1 MSYWILNY
9 FLCFVVSVVLAGF
22 IIPNIM
28 TIAFR
33 RKLFDEG
40 DDRKI
45 HRGVVPRLGGISFLP
60 AFIFSFCVV
69 VGCNIRFQIPGMNTA
84 LAGTLVPVFFL
95 LCALMLMYLVGI
107 ADDLIG
113 VRYRAKFMF
122 QIIVGA
128 LFLMSGTWIHNLYG
142 FAGIYEIPTIIGWLL
157 TILLVIYVINA
168 INLIDGIDGLA
179 SGLSAIALS
188 FYSFLFYQSGQYAY
202 ALLSGAT
209 LGTLMPFFYWNVFGT
224 PERHTKIFM
233 GDTGSLTI
241 GTMLAFLSIRIC
253 NIPDGFIPGSD
264 SMLVL
269 TLAPIIVPCFDAARV
284 FLHRVRH
291 GNNPFL
297 PDKCHIH
304 HKLLALGCRQWQAL
318 IAILLTDAAF
328 IVFNLLV
335 APYYN
340 PTVIIV
346 ADLVLWT
353 LFNMLLTRMIRVR
366 ERTLGQRLYD

>member
-33 RKLFDEG
+33 RKLFDEV

-84 LAGTLVPVFFL
+84 LAGTLVPVVFL

-179 SGLSAIALS
+179 SGLS
-188 FYSFLFYQSGQYAY
+188 
-202 ALLSGAT
+202 
-209 LGTLMPFFYWNVFGT
+209 P
-224 PERHTKIFM
+224 
-233 GDTGSLTI
+233 
-241 GTMLAFLSIRIC
+241 
-253 NIPDGFIPGSD
+253 
-264 SMLVL
+264 
-269 TLAPIIVPCFDAARV
+269 
-284 FLHRVRH
+284 
-291 GNNPFL
+291 
-297 PDKCHIH
+297 
-304 HKLLALGCRQWQAL
+304 
-318 IAILLTDAAF
+318 
-328 IVFNLLV
+328 
-335 APYYN
+335 
-340 PTVIIV
+340 
-346 ADLVLWT
+346 
-353 LFNMLLTRMIRVR
+353 
-366 ERTLGQRLYD
+366 